1 MAFLEDRNLT
11 MVRPRSNEAHEKVL
25 NAALGL
31 FAERGIEATSMD
43 SIAQASGVSKA
54 TIYNH
59 WADKEALLL
68 EVMLMVNGLDREP
81 EDVDSGDLQLDLT
94 TVLTRKPPDKFD
106 AARNRMMP
114 SLIAYSA
121 IHPEFGKAWRHRV
134 MEPPRQCL
142 KRVLRRGISRG
153 LLPSNLDLEAAMA
166 LLLGPMLYAHVFHK
180 EQLSKAP
187 DLGPVTAQAFWRAH
201 SQVRQQRIE
210 KVGVTKSAS
219 AAKGK
224 TDKS

>member
-1 MAFLEDRNLT
+1 
-11 MVRPRSNEAHEKVL
+11 MVRPRSIEAHEKVL
-25 NAALGL
+25 NAALNL

-43 SIAQASGVSKA
+43 AIAQASGVSKA

-59 WADKEALLL
+59 WFDKEALLL

-81 EDVDSGDLQLDLT
+81 EDVDTGDVQRDLT
-94 TVLTRKPPDKFD
+94 TVLTRKPPDKFES
-106 AARNRMMP
+106 ARNRMTP

-121 IHPEFGKAWRHRV
+121 LHPEFGKAWRHRV

-142 KRVLRRGISRG
+142 KRILQRGISRG
-153 LLPSNLDLEAAMA
+153 QLPRDLDMESAMA

-180 EQLSKAP
+180 ESTTKP

-201 SQVRQQRIE
+201 QQARKEHIE
-210 KVGVTKSAS
+210 KAGIPAPHGS
-219 AAKGK
+219 AAKSSSSTAK
-224 TDKS
+224 LKARS

>member
-1 MAFLEDRNLT
+1 
-11 MVRPRSNEAHEKVL
+11 MVRPRSLEAHEKVL
-25 NAALGL
+25 NAALAL

-59 WADKEALLL
+59 WNDKEALLL

-81 EDVDSGDLQLDLT
+81 EDVDTGDLQRDLA
-94 TVLTRKPPDKFD
+94 TVLTRKPPDKFE

-153 LLPSNLDLEAAMA
+153 LLPANLDLESAMA

-180 EQLSKAP
+180 DQVTNAP

-201 SQVRQQRIE
+201 SQNRKE
-210 KVGVTKSAS
+210 HVTKIEFANAVL
-219 AAKGK
+219 AAKK
-224 TDKS
+224 KPVKS

>member
-1 MAFLEDRNLT
+1 
-11 MVRPRSNEAHEKVL
+11 MVRPRSIEAHEKVL
-25 NAALGL
+25 DAALAL
-31 FAERGIEATSMD
+31 FAKRGIEATSMD

-59 WADKEALLL
+59 WVDKEALLL

-81 EDVDSGDLQLDLT
+81 EDVDTGDLQRDLT

-106 AARNRMMP
+106 AARTRMMP

-121 IHPEFGKAWRHRV
+121 VHPEFGKAWRHRV
-134 MEPPRQCL
+134 MEPPRLCL
-142 KRVLRRGISRG
+142 KRLLRRGISRG
-153 LLPSNLDLEAAMA
+153 LLPENLDLEAAMA

-180 EQLSKAP
+180 EQHPNAP

-201 SQVRQQRIE
+201 SNAREQHIE
-210 KVGVTKSAS
+210 KAGIKKELSPGKRKPSKPKS
-219 AAKGK
+219 
-224 TDKS
+224 

>member
-1 MAFLEDRNLT
+1 MART
-11 MVRPRSNEAHEKVL
+11 RSTEAHEKVL

-31 FAERGIEATSMD
+31 FAERGIEASSMD

-59 WADKEALLL
+59 WANKEALLL

-81 EDVDSGDLQLDLT
+81 EDVDSGDLQRDLT

-153 LLPSNLDLEAAMA
+153 LLPSNLDLESAMA

-180 EQLSKAP
+180 EQPSDLP

-201 SQVRQQRIE
+201 SQAREQGIE
-210 KVGVTKSAS
+210 KAGIRKPNPASKTPTSKTPKLKVKS
-219 AAKGK
+219 
-224 TDKS
+224 

>member
-1 MAFLEDRNLT
+1 
-11 MVRPRSNEAHEKVL
+11 MVRPRSIEAHEKVL
-25 NAALGL
+25 SAALTL

-43 SIAQASGVSKA
+43 AIAQASGVSKA

-81 EDVDSGDLQLDLT
+81 EEVDTGDLERDLT
-94 TVLTRKPPDKFD
+94 TILTRKPPDKFE

-114 SLIAYSA
+114 SLIAYSSV
-121 IHPEFGKAWRHRV
+121 HPEFGKAWRHRV

-153 LLPSNLDLEAAMA
+153 QLSGDLDLESAMA

-180 EQLSKAP
+180 EQYPNVP

-201 SQVRQQRIE
+201 SQVREDRIE
-210 KVGVTKSAS
+210 KAGITKSVS
-219 AAKGK
+219 AAGGK
-224 TDKS
+224 TAKGR

>member
-1 MAFLEDRNLT
+1 MARA
-11 MVRPRSNEAHEKVL
+11 RSNEAHEKVL
-25 NAALGL
+25 HAALAL

-43 SIAQASGVSKA
+43 AIAQSSGVSKA

-81 EDVDSGDLQLDLT
+81 EDVDSGDLERDLA

-106 AARNRMMP
+106 SARNRMMP

-121 IHPEFGKAWRHRV
+121 LHPEFGKAWRHRV

-142 KRVLRRGISRG
+142 KRILRRGIARG
-153 LLPSNLDLEAAMA
+153 SLPQSLDIEAAMA
-166 LLLGPMLYAHVFHK
+166 LLLGPMLYAHVFQR
-180 EQLSKAP
+180 EQNPKAP
-187 DLGPVTAQAFWRAH
+187 DIGPLTAQAFWRAH
-201 SQVRQQRIE
+201 SQFREERIE
-210 KVGVTKSAS
+210 KAGIKKL
-219 AAKGK
+219 AAKK
-224 TDKS
+224 

>member
-1 MAFLEDRNLT
+1 
-11 MVRPRSNEAHEKVL
+11 
-25 NAALGL
+25 
-31 FAERGIEATSMD
+31 MD
-43 SIAQASGVSKA
+43 AIAQASGVSKA

-81 EDVDSGDLQLDLT
+81 EDVDSGDLQHDLA

-106 AARNRMMP
+106 VARNRMMP

-121 IHPEFGKAWRHRV
+121 LHPEFGKAWRHRV

-153 LLPSNLDLEAAMA
+153 VLPGNLDLEAAMA

-180 EQLSKAP
+180 EQPSNMP
-187 DLGPVTAQAFWRAH
+187 DLGPLTAQAFWRAH
-201 SQVRQQRIE
+201 SQAREQRIE
-210 KVGVTKSAS
+210 KAGIKKPSVAPKRSGQKS
-219 AAKGK
+219 K
-224 TDKS
+224 TQS